1 MIKNTNLRLKNKV
14 AIVVGGGQRIGE
26 TIGNGRAVSI
36 TYAKQGA
43 KVVVVDNN
51 LDAAQET
58 VHKIKENGGIG
69 FAYQA
74 DVVVETE
81 IAALINY
88 VRLNFG
94 QIDILHNNVGISIAG
109 GDAEVTEIKS
119 HNFDQII
126 ALNLKSMIF
135 ACKYVLPIMREQK
148 FGNIINISSTAVH
161 EDYPWVSYKV
171 SKAGVNAL
179 TEQIAI
185 QNAKYGIRA
194 NCIEPGLM
202 NTPMAIDSRVEAWN
216 DSREEIIKAR
226 DANVTLNGKMGT
238 AWDVANSA
246 LFLASDEAKFITGI
260 TLMVDGGVHL
270 NVGGSGKPNT

>member
-1 MIKNTNLRLKNKV
+1 
-14 AIVVGGGQRIGE
+14 
-26 TIGNGRAVSI
+26 
-36 TYAKQGA
+36 
-43 KVVVVDNN
+43 VVVVDNN

-226 DANVTLNGKMGT
+226 DAKVPLNGKMGT

-260 TLMVDGGVHL
+260 TLMVDGGAHL

>member
-81 IAALINY
+81 IAALVNY

-226 DANVTLNGKMGT
+226 DANVPLNGKMGT

>member
-1 MIKNTNLRLKNKV
+1 MIQNTNLRLKNKI

-226 DANVTLNGKMGT
+226 DAKVPLNGKMGT

>member
-226 DANVTLNGKMGT
+226 DANVPLNGKMGT

>member
-1 MIKNTNLRLKNKV
+1 MIQNTNLRLKNKI
-14 AIVVGGGQRIGE
+14 AIVVGGGQSIGE
-26 TIGNGRAVSI
+26 TVGNGRAASI

-43 KVVVVDNN
+43 RVIVVDNN

-58 VHKIKENGGIG
+58 VRRIKESGGIG
-69 FAYQA
+69 FAYRA
-74 DVVVETE
+74 NAAVEAE
-81 IAALINY
+81 IATLIEF
-88 VRLNFG
+88 VRKKFG
-94 QIDILHNNVGISIAG
+94 KIDILHNNVGISIAG
-109 GDAEVTEIKS
+109 GDAEVTEIHS
-119 HNFDQII
+119 DNFDQII
-126 ALNLKSMIF
+126 ALNLKSMIY
-135 ACKYVLPIMREQK
+135 ACKYALPIMREQK

-226 DANVTLNGKMGT
+226 DAKVPLNGKMGT

-270 NVGGSGKPNT
+270 KVGGSGKPNT

>member
-226 DANVTLNGKMGT
+226 DANVPLNGKMGT

-260 TLMVDGGVHL
+260 TLMVDGGAHL